1 MRPSLKRLPLIG
13 LILVAGCVSLPAGP
27 SVMSLPGSRKT
38 FDEFRVDD
46 AECRQFASVQVG
58 GTTSQQAA
66 AQSGVAS
73 AVIGTAVGAGAG
85 ALMGGSQGAG
95 VGAGVGL
102 VTGALVGQGYAGG
115 TYYAVQQR
123 YDFAYQQCM
132 YAKGNKIPV
141 AGYRSQSYT
150 EHGPVTAAYPP
161 PQNAP
166 APPGPLAPY
175 PPPPN
180 TPPPR

>member
-1 MRPSLKRLPLIG
+1 VSPSLKLLPLIG
-13 LILVAGCVSLPAGP
+13 LILGAGCASLPAGP

-46 AECRQFASVQVG
+46 AECRQFANVQVG

-73 AVIGTAVGAGAG
+73 AVVGTAVGAGAG
-85 ALMGGSQGAG
+85 ALIGGSQGAG

-132 YAKGNKIPV
+132 YANGNQIPGSV
-141 AGYRSQSYT
+141 QRQRRS
-150 EHGPVTAAYPP
+150 
-161 PQNAP
+161 
-166 APPGPLAPY
+166 Y
-175 PPPPN
+175 PPPP
-180 TPPPR
+180 PPPGYGQGTPVPPPSDSYPSAPRY